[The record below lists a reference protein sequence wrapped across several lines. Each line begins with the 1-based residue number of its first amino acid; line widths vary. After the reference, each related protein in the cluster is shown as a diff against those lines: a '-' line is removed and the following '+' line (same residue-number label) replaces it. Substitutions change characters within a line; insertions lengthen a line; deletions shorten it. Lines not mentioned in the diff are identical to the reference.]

1 MRVPSFVV
9 ALAGLVAGVA
19 AFPLSA
25 SFADAAL
32 SAPNTINNATID
44 PAPVTGIYDLED
56 LYRDGKGF
64 PLPGWEH
71 LTRPPS

>member
-1 MRVPSFVV
+1 MRVPNFAM
-9 ALAGLVAGVA
+9 ALVGLVGA
-19 AFPLSA
+19 AAALPLSA
-25 SFADAAL
+25 SYADPAL

-44 PAPVTGIYDLED
+44 PAPAIGIYDLED
-56 LYRDGKGF
+56 QYRDNRGF

>member
-1 MRVPSFVV
+1 MRVPNFAI
-9 ALAGLVAGVA
+9 ALAGMLAGA
-19 AFPLSA
+19 AALPSSA
-25 SFADAAL
+25 SLVQPAM

-44 PAPVTGIYDLED
+44 PAPATGVYDLED
-56 LYRDGKGF
+56 RYRDSQGF